1 MKGETLRGKKCF
13 LVPPDISF
21 SQTNSKRRKGE
32 SQSIN
37 ILSSLCKTPR
47 LVAWELME
55 IFLPHPP
62 PSVLEIEMQ
71 RREWLFAYAHL
82 LEASPPPRALLYS
95 PEVISLQ
102 NVQACKPRA
111 TNRFR
116 TIYDIRTPSTCISI
130 YLVSLTYTLFF
141 QNHKHRCWNFMWK
154 RLRGWKL
161 TPLWSLQPRGGCGNK
176 SLFVEAF
183 LKCFLNMFQVV
194 LGRELK

>member
-1 MKGETLRGKKCF
+1 MGK
-13 LVPPDISF
+13 
-21 SQTNSKRRKGE
+21 
-32 SQSIN
+32 SIQRH
-37 ILSSLCKTPR
+37 IKLIVEKLQDLSPGNWWGKTSAPTPHAR
-47 LVAWELME
+47 SGDWNAEARME
-55 IFLPHPP
+55 
-62 PSVLEIEMQ
+62 
-71 RREWLFAYAHL
+71 FAYAHL
-82 LEASPPPRALLYS
+82 LEGESPPRALLYS
-95 PEVISLQ
+95 PQVISLQ

-111 TNRFR
+111 TNGFR
-116 TIYDIRTPSTCISI
+116 TIYDIRPPTTCISI

-183 LKCFLNMFQVV
+183 LKCFLNVFQVV

>member
-1 MKGETLRGKKCF
+1 MGGN
-13 LVPPDISF
+13 V
-21 SQTNSKRRKGE
+21 
-32 SQSIN
+32 
-37 ILSSLCKTPR
+37 
-47 LVAWELME
+47 
-55 IFLPHPP
+55 LPHPP
-62 PSVLEIEMQ
+62 RPLRRLKCRGENGICICPPS
-71 RREWLFAYAHL
+71 RRRV
-82 LEASPPPRALLYS
+82 PPRALLYS
-95 PEVISLQ
+95 PQVISLQ

-111 TNRFR
+111 TKGFR
-116 TIYDIRTPSTCISI
+116 TIYDIRPPSTCISI

>member
-1 MKGETLRGKKCF
+1 MRAWYLWNYGSVSDFTLQVR
-13 LVPPDISF
+13 
-21 SQTNSKRRKGE
+21 NRKMW
-32 SQSIN
+32 SWFN
-37 ILSSLCKTPR
+37 LHILSPPCWRIVCALFQRAKRKKYRFLFLLVRTLTSTWLKKKKQKTWSTR
-47 LVAWELME
+47 GVDRSTLGTFTYLDGTGLVFV
-55 IFLPHPP
+55 FLL
-62 PSVLEIEMQ
+62 SEG
-71 RREWLFAYAHL
+71 
-82 LEASPPPRALLYS
+82 
-95 PEVISLQ
+95 
-102 NVQACKPRA
+102 
-111 TNRFR
+111 FR
-116 TIYDIRTPSTCISI
+116 TIYDIRPPSTCISI